1 MTAYLVKRCLQAIP
15 LLLLVTFLSFS
26 LLLLIPGDPVSNLL
40 SGGESLDPEVREQ
53 YRKEIGL
60 DKPVP
65 VQYAL
70 WLGRVV
76 QGDFGKSTQTRRPIA
91 DELKTRIPATL
102 QIGIGGMIVGLIIGI
117 PAGIAAAVRHNTI
130 FDRFITM
137 VSVAG
142 VAMPGFW
149 FGILLILLFS
159 VRLHWLPPLGYASL
173 FDDPVQ
179 ALKLM
184 ILPCLVIGWELSAVV
199 TRQLRSSML
208 EVLRQDYV
216 RTARAKGLHERRVVW
231 LHALRNGLMPVVTVI
246 GLLVGRVVAGAVVV
260 ETIFA
265 IPGMGRMLVGAVN
278 ANDFPAVQAIVVLV
292 AVSVVA
298 MNIITDVVYAAL
310 DPRIRLA

>member
-65 VQYAL
+65 VQYTL
-70 WLGRVV
+70 WLGRLV

-91 DELKTRIPATL
+91 EELKTRIPATL

-117 PAGIAAAVRHNTI
+117 PAGIAAAVRHNTL

-137 VSVAG
+137 ISVAG

-159 VRLHWLPPLGYASL
+159 VRLHWLPPLGYVNIL
-173 FDDPVQ
+173 DDPGQ

-231 LHALRNGLMPVVTVI
+231 VHALRNGLMPVVTVI

-260 ETIFA
+260 ETVFA

-310 DPRIRLA
+310 DPRIRLS